1 LIKEMSQMKKNFIAI
16 SALAAALI
24 ASTVAHAQSNPAAGV
39 LGVVQVGNS
48 ISGSVNMVNGGSSE
62 SKAINT
68 QTASA
73 NLNAVTSTNVNA
85 AAAGFTGVTQ
95 TTGAG
100 QAWNYATGSGTGTA
114 NSNGLAAAG
123 VAGAANIANIGITGI
138 PGQAQ
143 AGVPGD
149 LAGAGALSVKTQDA
163 INASTNQGGV
173 TATSSSGSLSVALG
187 ASTVGGP
194 ITTALNDNSNVVNG
208 VALTS
213 SHTADLSVSGASG
226 SVNLNTGVDA
236 DGKAVTTTLGNATT
250 NTNGNG
256 NFTASASGGA
266 AVATVGGTVNGIVQ
280 AINPAAAEV
289 IKSDAISTLGANL

>member
-1 LIKEMSQMKKNFIAI
+1 MKKNIIAI

-24 ASTVAHAQSNPAAGV
+24 ASAAHAQSNPAAGV
-39 LGVVQVGNS
+39 VGVVQVGNS

-73 NLNAVTSTNVNA
+73 NQNAVTSTNVNA